1 MARAGHLAALALLL
15 TACGQESPPTDA
27 PPADAAALDQA
38 FDDCSSGDP
47 ATGIAV
53 LDAALTQTPGD
64 ADALVARGLC
74 HWAAWAETEDAEA
87 ASRAYDDLTE
97 AIDAIEAGADAQ
109 TPLDVVYSHRA
120 FVAHA
125 LDGVW
130 VRTLEDLDR
139 AAALDPTE
147 PRHALDRGVV
157 RSYAG
162 DTVLARAAL
171 REYLA
176 LADSAGI
183 AASDSRRDVVEAL
196 LDDLTPVVVT
206 EE

>member
-1 MARAGHLAALALLL
+1 MARAGLLASLALLMAGCAL
-15 TACGQESPPTDA
+15 ET
-27 PPADAAALDQA
+27 PPADDPPADPATLGQA
-38 FDDCSSGDP
+38 FDDCSSSDP
-47 ATGIAV
+47 ATGLAV
-53 LDAALTQTPGD
+53 LDAALARSPGD

-74 HWAAWAETEDAEA
+74 HWAAWAEDEDTDA
-87 ASRAYDDLTE
+87 AARAYDDLTA
-97 AIDAIEAGADAQ
+97 AIAAIEAGADAQ

-125 LDGVW
+125 LDGAW

-139 AAALDPTE
+139 AAALDPDE

-162 DTVLARAAL
+162 DTALARAAL

-183 AASDSRRDVVEAL
+183 AASDARRDVVEAL
-196 LDDLTPVVVT
+196 LNDLAPAGAK